1 MIIGIDI
8 DDTLT
13 ETFDHM
19 IPCVAEYFGV
29 SADELRQRN
38 ISYNNLPEEWKEE
51 ELKICKKYC
60 DSIIEDT
67 PFKTDAAWAMQKLHE
82 QGHKIV
88 IITARTTAFYSDP
101 YKTTIKELANGGI
114 VYDKLICTLDKA
126 SACTAEKV
134 SLFVDDT
141 IANCEAV
148 SQVGIPVLVMNSK
161 VNKSMETS
169 FDRVSNWSEVL
180 EKIADGEKK

>member
-1 MIIGIDI
+1 
-8 DDTLT
+8 
-13 ETFDHM
+13 
-19 IPCVAEYFGV
+19 
-29 SADELRQRN
+29 
-38 ISYNNLPEEWKEE
+38 
-51 ELKICKKYC
+51 
-60 DSIIEDT
+60 
-67 PFKTDAAWAMQKLHE
+67 MQKLHE

-88 IITARTTAFYSDP
+88 LITARTTAFYSDP

-126 SACTAEKV
+126 LACTTENV

-161 VNKSMETS
+161 VNKDMETR
-169 FDRVSNWSEVL
+169 FERVSNWSEVL
-180 EKIADGEKK
+180 EKIADGE